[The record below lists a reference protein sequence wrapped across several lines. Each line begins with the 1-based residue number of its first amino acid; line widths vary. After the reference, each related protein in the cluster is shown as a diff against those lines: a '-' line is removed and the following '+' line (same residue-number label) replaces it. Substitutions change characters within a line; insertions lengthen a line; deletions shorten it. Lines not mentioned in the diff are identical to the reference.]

1 MILKTRRD
9 YLISDNFEEHVEG
22 SCSRKRLCDSCQPN
36 MDNRPVDQ
44 ATIDAIPVIKNELN
58 ELSIQFKSTCLVYS
72 QYNLVIAHLAT
83 SGQEMLGL

>member
-9 YLISDNFEEHVEG
+9 YLISDNFDEHVEG
-22 SCSRKRLCDSCQPN
+22 RCSRKRLGDRCQPK
-36 MDNRPVDQ
+36 MDNRPVEQ
-44 ATIDAIPVIKNELN
+44 AAVDAISVIKNELN

-83 SGQEMLGL
+83 SGQETLGL